1 MDHLNLWYILGEDQ
15 PSGPGCWLG
24 DVNDVN
30 RRAWFSGDVKVIERC
45 ESYGINPVKLAL
57 SLTEALFTRE
67 EMAASNV
74 RGTRGKETLDP
85 AKIKAIRGK
94 VAVAGVTPWVF
105 DPGIQAGYLNIWIGC
120 ILRHC

>member
-1 MDHLNLWYILGEDQ
+1 M
-15 PSGPGCWLG
+15 G
-24 DVNDVN
+24 DVSDAN

-45 ESYGINPVKLAL
+45 ESYGVNPVKLAL

-85 AKIKAIRGK
+85 AKIKAIRGNF
-94 VAVAGVTPWVF
+94 AIPGVTPPDILVQVLR
-105 DPGIQAGYLNIWIGC
+105 PGI
-120 ILRHC
+120 R